1 MIKKEDF
8 KVIKSDIV
16 YDHYLKIRRDI
27 IKSPNGKIVD
37 YNYVDSFDAV
47 LLLPILDN
55 HIIMLRQYRYPLRKI
70 IYDLPAGGV
79 SFGETTE
86 EAAEKELKEE
96 TGYITNSLQ
105 FVHSFYHAPGTMAS
119 IVHTFVAKD
128 LEKGKQN
135 LEETEFCEVVYV
147 SISKFEELIT
157 DNIVE
162 ATIPAAYFI
171 AKEKQLI

>member
-1 MIKKEDF
+1 
-8 KVIKSDIV
+8 
-16 YDHYLKIRRDI
+16 
-27 IKSPNGKIVD
+27 
-37 YNYVDSFDAV
+37 
-47 LLLPILDN
+47 
-55 HIIMLRQYRYPLRKI
+55 
-70 IYDLPAGGV
+70 
-79 SFGETTE
+79 
-86 EAAEKELKEE
+86 
-96 TGYITNSLQ
+96 
-105 FVHSFYHAPGTMAS
+105 MAS